1 VAPGEEILM
10 RVVIVGLGDVGRE
23 LVEMLT
29 HERNH
34 ELVLIDQDEHR
45 CEDMAAAHDALVLHG
60 DATDP
65 DILRQAELAVADA
78 LVATTGSDALNT
90 VVAMLGRHFGVERTV
105 VKLNEVGLEGACTE
119 IGVSQIVTPKVSAA
133 AEILDGLHG
142 IDRID
147 LSSLALGGMR
157 VFEVD
162 GPEHTPVRV
171 SEVGFPRGSLVLSVR
186 RGSQVLFPHPD
197 LELEVGDALLMI
209 AENADVAERLRHGI
223 GY

>member
-1 VAPGEEILM
+1 M
-10 RVVIVGLGDVGRE
+10 RVVIVGLGDVGGE
-23 LVEMLT
+23 LVEMLA

-34 ELVLIDQDEHR
+34 ELVLIDQDARR
-45 CEDMAAAHDALVLHG
+45 CEAMADAHDALVLHG

-90 VVAMLGRHFGVERTV
+90 VVAMLGRHFGVPRTV

-119 IGVSQIVTPKVSAA
+119 IGVTQIVTPKVSAA
-133 AEILDGLHG
+133 AEIRDGLHG

-147 LSSLALGGMR
+147 LSTLALGGMR
-157 VFEVD
+157 VFETD
-162 GPEHTPVRV
+162 GPEHTPVLV
-171 SEVGFPRGSLVLSVR
+171 ADVGFPRGSLVLSVR

-197 LELEVGDALLMI
+197 LELEIGDALLMI
-209 AENADVAERLRHGI
+209 AESAEVMDRLRHGI